1 MCKLDLF
8 QTQLHAT
15 ATAFQTVHEFSVPFG
30 SLIRSF
36 DFILVL
42 KMFVM
47 TTDEA
52 KMTDNF

>member
-8 QTQLHAT
+8 QTQLR
-15 ATAFQTVHEFSVPFG
+15 ATAFQTVHDFLVPFG

-36 DFILVL
+36 DFIIVL